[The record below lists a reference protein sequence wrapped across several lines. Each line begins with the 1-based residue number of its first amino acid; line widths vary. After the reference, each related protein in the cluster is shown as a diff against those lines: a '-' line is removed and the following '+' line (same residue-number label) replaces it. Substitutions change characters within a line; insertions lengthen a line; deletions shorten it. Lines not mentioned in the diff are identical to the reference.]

1 MYKIKS
7 EESYLN
13 SDSDNS
19 TELKNIGKEK
29 QDKIRVI
36 QWDDILYYLEVYVGW
51 IGLCLVKIKI
61 QTT

>member
-19 TELKNIGKEK
+19 TELKKIGKEK

-36 QWDDILYYLEVYVGW
+36 QWDDILYNLEVYVGW